1 MAQAIAQRYT
11 IYTGELR
18 IERRRDLV
26 KKYLLGGK
34 RVLCGI
40 LTAAL
45 IMTGINVPEL
55 SVKAATE
62 NSNNAD
68 ESETKTE
75 VVSDETTETALQDST
90 VFEERSTTEN
100 SSEESETEETKST
113 EEATE
118 EKKNNKY
125 IKFKSF
131 AVKSKNIQCWQVWGL
146 WPFVNTSYNTYV
158 GTFEEIKKVAEGY
171 MVMFQDDTIT
181 TDYNK
186 YVPQGK

>member
-1 MAQAIAQRYT
+1 M
-11 IYTGELR
+11 
-18 IERRRDLV
+18 

-75 VVSDETTETALQDST
+75 MVSEESTETALQDST
-90 VFEERSTTEN
+90 AFEESSTTKN

-118 EKKNNKY
+118 EKKNN
-125 IKFKSF
+125 
-131 AVKSKNIQCWQVWGL
+131 
-146 WPFVNTSYNTYV
+146 
-158 GTFEEIKKVAEGY
+158 
-171 MVMFQDDTIT
+171 
-181 TDYNK
+181 
-186 YVPQGK
+186 